1 VKVRE
6 SKLYKLSKT
15 SVDNY
20 WVENKNKIKYTFSL
34 HLFQYAAGK
43 FYDYNNNIHNYDDA
57 ISYYRKSSDGNR
69 SSSKSKQFQ
78 RLLLGYNII
87 NLTPKRS
94 GLSTRKANEARKNK
108 KTGIRCVNDHIIGVT
123 TIGER
128 VKNEI
133 DSRLIKEL
141 KIKNDND
148 PYKYLYELKK
158 DKWFLFVVKVVDDM
172 ANNWLPRNLILWA
185 QCNVTEE
192 QHKKSSIRRDEK
204 NFFKKLNFEH
214 YSEDIIIEKYH

>member
-1 VKVRE
+1 MSIIE
-6 SKLYKLSKT
+6 TKLYKLSKT
-15 SVDNY
+15 SVENY
-20 WVENKNKIKYTFSL
+20 WNENKNKIKYTFSI

-57 ISYYRKSSDGNR
+57 ISYYRKSSGGRR
-69 SSSKSKQFQ
+69 SSSKAKQFQ

-108 KTGIRCVNDHIIGVT
+108 EKCVNDHIIGVT
-123 TIGER
+123 KIGEI
-128 VKNEI
+128 VKNEF
-133 DSRLIKEL
+133 DGRLLKEL

-148 PYKYLYELKK
+148 PYEYLYMLKK
-158 DKWFLFVVKVVDDM
+158 DKWFPFIVKVIDDM
-172 ANNWLPRNLILWA
+172 ANNWLCKNLILWA
-185 QCNVTEE
+185 QCSVTSK
-192 QHKKSSIRRDEK
+192 QHAPSSIRRDEK
-204 NFFKKLNFEH
+204 DLFKKLNFEH

>member
-1 VKVRE
+1 MSIIE
-6 SKLYKLSKT
+6 TKLYKLSKT
-15 SVDNY
+15 SVENY
-20 WVENKNKIKYTFSL
+20 WNENKNKIKYTFSI

-43 FYDYNNNIHNYDDA
+43 FYDYNNNIHSYDDA
-57 ISYYRKSSDGNR
+57 ISYYRKSSGGRR

-108 KTGIRCVNDHIIGVT
+108 KKCVNDHIIGVT
-123 TIGER
+123 KIGEI
-128 VKNEI
+128 VKNEF
-133 DSRLIKEL
+133 DGRLLKEL

-148 PYKYLYELKK
+148 PYEYLYMLKK
-158 DKWFLFVVKVVDDM
+158 DKWFPFIVKVIDDM
-172 ANNWLPRNLILWA
+172 ANNWLGKNLILWA
-185 QCNVTEE
+185 QCSVTSE
-192 QHKKSSIRRDEK
+192 QHAPSSIRRDEK
-204 NFFKKLNFEH
+204 DLFKKLNFEH

>member
-1 VKVRE
+1 MRITDT
-6 SKLYKLSKT
+6 KLYKLSKT

-20 WVENKNKIKYTFSL
+20 WRENKNKIKYTFSL

-57 ISYYRKSSDGNR
+57 ISYYRKSSGGKK

-108 KTGIRCVNDHIIGVT
+108 KPCVNDHIIGVT
-123 TIGER
+123 TIGEI

-133 DSRLIKEL
+133 DRRLRKEL

-148 PYKYLYELKK
+148 PYEYLYKLKK
-158 DKWFLFVVKVVDDM
+158 DKWFPFIVKVIDDM
-172 ANNWLPRNLILWA
+172 ANNWLGRNLILWT
-185 QCNVTEE
+185 QCSVTSDE
-192 QHKKSSIRRDEK
+192 HKISSIRRDEK
-204 NFFKKLNFEH
+204 NLINKLNFKH
-214 YSEDIIIEKYH
+214 YSEDIIIEKFH

>member
-1 VKVRE
+1 MRITDT
-6 SKLYKLSKT
+6 KLYKLSKT

-20 WVENKNKIKYTFSL
+20 WRENKNKIKYTFSL

-57 ISYYRKSSDGNR
+57 ISYYRKSSGGKK

-108 KTGIRCVNDHIIGVT
+108 KPCVNDHIIGVT
-123 TIGER
+123 TIGEI

-133 DSRLIKEL
+133 DRRLRKEL

-148 PYKYLYELKK
+148 PYKYLYKLKK
-158 DKWFLFVVKVVDDM
+158 DKWFLFIVKVIDDM
-172 ANNWLPRNLILWA
+172 ANNWLGRNLILWA
-185 QCNVTEE
+185 QCSVTSK
-192 QHKKSSIRRDEK
+192 QHTTSSIRRDEK
-204 NFFKKLNFEH
+204 NLIKKLNFEH

>member
-1 VKVRE
+1 
-6 SKLYKLSKT
+6 
-15 SVDNY
+15 
-20 WVENKNKIKYTFSL
+20 
-34 HLFQYAAGK
+34 
-43 FYDYNNNIHNYDDA
+43 
-57 ISYYRKSSDGNR
+57 
-69 SSSKSKQFQ
+69 
-78 RLLLGYNII
+78 LGYNII

-158 DKWFLFVVKVVDDM
+158 DKWFLFVFKVVDDM

-185 QCNVTEE
+185 QCNVTPE

-204 NFFKKLNFEH
+204 NLFKKLNFEH

>member
-1 VKVRE
+1 MSIIE
-6 SKLYKLSKT
+6 TKLYKLSKT
-15 SVDNY
+15 SVENY
-20 WVENKNKIKYTFSL
+20 WNENKNKIKYTFSI

-57 ISYYRKSSDGNR
+57 ISYYRKSSGGRR
-69 SSSKSKQFQ
+69 SSSKAKQFQ

-108 KTGIRCVNDHIIGVT
+108 KKCVNDHIIGVT
-123 TIGER
+123 KIGEI
-128 VKNEI
+128 VKNEF
-133 DSRLIKEL
+133 DGRLLKEL

-148 PYKYLYELKK
+148 PYEYLYMLKK
-158 DKWFLFVVKVVDDM
+158 DKWFPFIVKVIDDM
-172 ANNWLPRNLILWA
+172 ANNWLGKNLILWA
-185 QCNVTEE
+185 QCSVTSE
-192 QHKKSSIRRDEK
+192 QHAPSSIRRDEK
-204 NFFKKLNFEH
+204 DLFKKLNFEH

>member
-1 VKVRE
+1 MSIIE
-6 SKLYKLSKT
+6 TKLYKLSKT
-15 SVDNY
+15 SVENY
-20 WVENKNKIKYTFSL
+20 WNENKNKIKYTFSI

-57 ISYYRKSSDGNR
+57 ISYYRKSSGGRR

-108 KTGIRCVNDHIIGVT
+108 EKCVNDHIIGVT
-123 TIGER
+123 KIGEI
-128 VKNEI
+128 VKNEF
-133 DSRLIKEL
+133 DGRLLKEL

-148 PYKYLYELKK
+148 PYEYLYMLKK
-158 DKWFLFVVKVVDDM
+158 DKWFPFIVKVIDDM
-172 ANNWLPRNLILWA
+172 ANNWLGKNLILWA
-185 QCNVTEE
+185 QCSVTSE
-192 QHKKSSIRRDEK
+192 QHAPSSIRRDEK
-204 NFFKKLNFEH
+204 DLFKKLNFEH

>member
-1 VKVRE
+1 MRRKD

-15 SVDNY
+15 SIDNY
-20 WVENKNKIKYTFSL
+20 WTENNKIIKYRFSL
-34 HLFQYAAGK
+34 HLFQYTSGK

-57 ISYYRKSSDGNR
+57 ISYYRKSSGGIR

-94 GLSTRKANEARKNK
+94 GLSTRKANELRKNK
-108 KTGIRCVNDHIIGVT
+108 KRCVNDHIIGVT
-123 TIGER
+123 TIGEI
-128 VKNEI
+128 VKNEF
-133 DSRLIKEL
+133 DRRLIKEL

-148 PYKYLYELKK
+148 PYKYLYKLKK
-158 DKWFLFVVKVVDDM
+158 NKWFLFVVKVIDDM

-185 QCNVTEE
+185 QCSVTEN
-192 QHKKSSIRRDEK
+192 QHKTDKIRRDEK
-204 NFFKKLNFEH
+204 DWRKKLNFEH
-214 YSEDIIIEKYH
+214 YSDDIIIEKYY

>member
-1 VKVRE
+1 MRRTDT
-6 SKLYKLSKT
+6 KLYKLSKT

-20 WVENKNKIKYTFSL
+20 WRENKNKIKYTFSL

-57 ISYYRKSSDGNR
+57 ISYYRKSSGGKR

-108 KTGIRCVNDHIIGVT
+108 KTPCVNDHIIGVT
-123 TIGER
+123 TIGEI

-133 DSRLIKEL
+133 DLRLRKEL

-148 PYKYLYELKK
+148 PYKYLYKLKK
-158 DKWFLFVVKVVDDM
+158 DKWFLFIVKVIDDM
-172 ANNWLPRNLILWA
+172 ANNWLGRNLILWA
-185 QCNVTEE
+185 QCSVTSK
-192 QHKKSSIRRDEK
+192 QHTTSSIRRDEK
-204 NFFKKLNFEH
+204 NLINKLNFEH